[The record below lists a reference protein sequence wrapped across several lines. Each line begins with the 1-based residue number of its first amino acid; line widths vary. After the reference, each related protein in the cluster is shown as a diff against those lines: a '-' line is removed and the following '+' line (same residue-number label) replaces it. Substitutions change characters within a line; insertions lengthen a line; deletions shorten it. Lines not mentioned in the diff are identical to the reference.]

1 MFASAAA
8 EVLLGTAPATPTAVR
23 AAVASPRRPPA
34 AGSPKVSSH
43 HTPVVS
49 APMRVLIAAG
59 GTAGHVV
66 PALAVADVLRAD
78 GAEVEFAGGER
89 AEKELVPA
97 AGYPLRALGAVRGL
111 DRRNPLKAAR
121 AALKALG
128 AVRTS
133 LGLVREARP
142 DAVLGAGGY
151 VAGPVGLAAVLRRVP
166 LVLAEADS
174 HL

>member
-8 EVLLGTAPATPTAVR
+8 EALLGAAPATPTAVR

-49 APMRVLIAAG
+49 APMGVLIAAG

-89 AEKELVPA
+89 AEKTLVPE
-97 AGYPLRALGAVRGL
+97 AGSELHPLGDLRGL
-111 DRRNPLKAAR
+111 DRRNPLRAAR
-121 AALKALG
+121 AALRAVG
-128 AVRTS
+128 AVLRS
-133 LGLVREARP
+133 LRLLRRERP
-142 DAVLGAGGY
+142 AAGLGAGGY
-151 VAGPVGLAAVLRRVP
+151 IPGPGRLGPAGPRR
-166 LVLAEADS
+166 
-174 HL
+174 